1 MEISIKHPRFQGKKL
16 SVSTRAIFKNPSLLI
31 DGIEQ
36 KKMKGLK
43 RRYLLEDDN
52 GSPAIVEIKSVIDP
66 IPTIVIDGE
75 RIPLAPP
82 MTWYEYVLLCL
93 PFLLIFIGG
102 AIGGFVGI
110 VGAMINASVIRGQG
124 SIVARYGYAL
134 LVTLI
139 CYLVFFVIASVIASM
154 FSYLK

>member
-1 MEISIKHPRFQGKKL
+1 MEIAIKHPRFQGKKL
-16 SVSTRAIFKNPSLLI
+16 SVSTRTIFKNPSLLI

-43 RRYLLEDDN
+43 KRYLLEDDN

-75 RIPLAPP
+75 KIPLAPP

-102 AIGGFVGI
+102 AIGGFVGL
-110 VGAMINASVIRGQG
+110 VGAMINASIIRGQG
-124 SIVARYGYAL
+124 SVIARYGYAL
-134 LVTLI
+134 LVTI
-139 CYLVFFVIASVIASM
+139 ISYLVFFVIASVIASM
-154 FSYLK
+154 FSYLR

>member
-16 SVSTRAIFKNPSLLI
+16 SVSTRTIFKNPSLLI

-110 VGAMINASVIRGQG
+110 VGAMINASIIRGQG
-124 SIVARYGYAL
+124 SIVARYGYTL
-134 LVTLI
+134 LVTFI
-139 CYLVFFVIASVIASM
+139 CYLVFFVMASVIASM

>member
-1 MEISIKHPRFQGKKL
+1 M
-16 SVSTRAIFKNPSLLI
+16 
-31 DGIEQ
+31 
-36 KKMKGLK
+36 
-43 RRYLLEDDN
+43 EDDN

-75 RIPLAPP
+75 RISLASP

-110 VGAMINASVIRGQG
+110 VGAMINASIIRGQG
-124 SIVARYGYAL
+124 SIVARYGGTL
-134 LVTLI
+134 LVTFI
-139 CYLVFFVIASVIASM
+139 CYLVFFVIVSM
-154 FSYLK
+154 LSHLK

>member
-1 MEISIKHPRFQGKKL
+1 MEIAIKHPRFQGRKL
-16 SVSTRAIFKNPSLLI
+16 SVSTRTIFKNPSLLI

-43 RRYLLEDDN
+43 KRYLLEDDN

-75 RIPLAPP
+75 KIPLAPP

-102 AIGGFVGI
+102 AIGGFVGL
-110 VGAMINASVIRGQG
+110 VGAMINASIIRGQG

-139 CYLVFFVIASVIASM
+139 SYLVFFVIASVIASM
-154 FSYLK
+154 FSYLR

>member
-16 SVSTRAIFKNPSLLI
+16 SVSTRTIFKNPSLLI

-110 VGAMINASVIRGQG
+110 VGAMINASIIRGQG
-124 SIVARYGYAL
+124 SIVARYGYTL
-134 LVTLI
+134 LVTFI

-154 FSYLK
+154 FSHLK

>member
-1 MEISIKHPRFQGKKL
+1 MEIQIKHPRFQGKKL
-16 SVSTRAIFKNPSLLI
+16 SVSTRTIFKNPSLLI

-75 RIPLAPP
+75 RIPLASP

-110 VGAMINASVIRGQG
+110 VGAMINASIIRGQG
-124 SIVARYGYAL
+124 SIVARYGYTL
-134 LVTLI
+134 LVTFI

>member
-1 MEISIKHPRFQGKKL
+1 MEIAIKHPRFQGKKL
-16 SVSTRAIFKNPSLLI
+16 SVSTRTIFKNPSLLI

-43 RRYLLEDDN
+43 KRYLLEDDN

-75 RIPLAPP
+75 KIPLAPP
-82 MTWYEYVLLCL
+82 MAWYEYVLLCL

-102 AIGGFVGI
+102 AIGGFVGL
-110 VGAMINASVIRGQG
+110 VGAMINASIIRGQG
-124 SIVARYGYAL
+124 SVIARYGYAL
-134 LVTLI
+134 LVTII

>member
-16 SVSTRAIFKNPSLLI
+16 SVSTRTIFKNPSLLI

-43 RRYLLEDDN
+43 KRYLLEDDN

-110 VGAMINASVIRGQG
+110 VGAMINASIIRGQG

-134 LVTLI
+134 LVTFI
-139 CYLVFFVIASVIASM
+139 CYLVFFFIASVIVSV

>member
-1 MEISIKHPRFQGKKL
+1 MEIAIKHPRFQGKKL
-16 SVSTRAIFKNPSLLI
+16 SVSTRTIFKNPSLLI

-43 RRYLLEDDN
+43 KRYLLEDDN

-75 RIPLAPP
+75 KIPLTPP
-82 MTWYEYVLLCL
+82 MAWYEYVLLCL

-102 AIGGFVGI
+102 AIGGFVGL
-110 VGAMINASVIRGQG
+110 VGAMINASIIRGQG
-124 SIVARYGYAL
+124 SVIARYGYAL
-134 LVTLI
+134 LVTII
-139 CYLVFFVIASVIASM
+139 CYLVFFVMASVIASM